1 MNQNTNEAYN
11 IFIQKVF
18 LLYDHYISDKEIK
31 VIKKSLKKSL
41 DNYWNKK
48 IFKAL
53 TASVRKTS

>member
-11 IFIQKVF
+11 IFIQKVL

-41 DNYWNKK
+41 DNSWNKK

-53 TASVRKTS
+53 TASVR